1 VSNNLFELVHTGI
14 QIGNF
19 YLDYYADEL
28 VHIRTTFISKSA
40 QSVVL
45 PIVVLA
51 PTTGIQFI
59 DKTEQNLRKVRSS
72 AIFVHTSRYA
82 K

>member
-1 VSNNLFELVHTGI
+1 MFELVHTGI

-19 YLDYYADEL
+19 HLNYYADEL
-28 VHIRTTFISKSA
+28 VHVQSTWIAKSA
-40 QSVVL
+40 QSVAL
-45 PIVVLA
+45 PIAVLS

-59 DKTEQNLRKVRSS
+59 DKTEENLRKVRSS
-72 AIFVHTSRYA
+72 VIFVHTSRYA